1 MKMKLIWQLNS
12 NAKLTETTPTRISC
26 IAIRDLLQWA
36 MDLESLWRAWCV
48 EPFGSTT
55 NFYFSY
61 LLRKASSYSQSMFV
75 GDITRWAF
83 GRFPFLLTW
92 KWENIVS
99 TKLGF
104 IKAST
109 EKGGNSGSISNYYSQ
124 IPRWG
129 IQRGAKVGLP
139 RAPRAV

>member
-1 MKMKLIWQLNS
+1 M
-12 NAKLTETTPTRISC
+12 
-26 IAIRDLLQWA
+26 
-36 MDLESLWRAWCV
+36 
-48 EPFGSTT
+48 EPIESTT
-55 NFYFSY
+55 NFYLSY
-61 LLRKASSYSQSMFV
+61 LLRKAGLCSQSMCV

-109 EKGGNSGSISNYYSQ
+109 EKGGGNSGSISNYYSQ
-124 IPRWG
+124 IPR
-129 IQRGAKVGLP
+129 
-139 RAPRAV
+139 